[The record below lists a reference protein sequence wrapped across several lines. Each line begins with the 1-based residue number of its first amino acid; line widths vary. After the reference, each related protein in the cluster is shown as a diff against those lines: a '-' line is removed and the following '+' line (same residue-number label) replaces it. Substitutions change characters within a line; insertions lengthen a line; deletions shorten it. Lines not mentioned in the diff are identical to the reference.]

1 LAAGADV
8 LLLTSFNE
16 WPEGTVVEPSADWPD
31 PYRHLRQ
38 IARWKGRTFVEPPLP
53 AR

>member
-1 LAAGADV
+1 
-8 LLLTSFNE
+8 LLTSFNE

-31 PYRHLRQ
+31 PYRHLLQ
-38 IARWKGRTFVEPPLP
+38 IARCKGREFVPPALP